1 MSDYT
6 WRLADI
12 VAKPSPP
19 RFKMSAAM
27 YEPPLGNA
35 RGLRNQPHLFG
46 LFGVKDFLGGD
57 PVSDVW
63 IFTQI
68 ANTNEA
74 EDRNRGEVA
83 NSSQRWLMERTG
95 TTWPFSHRPRQPA
108 ETVGPGIT
116 GVVVS

>member
-1 MSDYT
+1 MTDFT

-27 YEPPLGNA
+27 YEPLPGNA

-46 LFGVKDFLGGD
+46 HFGVKDFLGGD

-63 IFTQI
+63 LFTQI

-74 EDRNRGEVA
+74 EDLSRGVA
-83 NSSQRWLMERTG
+83 NSIEGWLMERTG
-95 TTWPFSHRPRQPA
+95 TTWPYSHRPNQPA
-108 ETVGPGIT
+108 ETVGPPIT
-116 GVVVS
+116 GVESQG